1 MIRGGI
7 GMRRRCNGAPVKWL
21 GGIVLIAMGMGM
33 LLACLIPKCVC
44 LIGVLLVGAGVW
56 LISQKKRC

>member
-1 MIRGGI
+1 MIQEEGM
-7 GMRRRCNGAPVKWL
+7 GMRRRCVSLKWL

-33 LLACLIPKCVC
+33 LLAYLIPKCVC
-44 LIGVLLVGAGVW
+44 LIGVLLVGVGVW